1 MPLSD
6 RPDDALPTLCDVVD
20 ALVTI
25 QAHTTTQLR
34 LPEIDE
40 LAQHA
45 DPYLLAAKLLRGE
58 KVTRRWHSYRAHL
71 PPDAQLP
78 AGEPEPWTIID
89 PLAVI
94 WNGTAL
100 LLRERCIHVP
110 SARVGPGAPVVHED
124 QVDVDV
130 LPAGD
135 DAAVMHLVRGDDD
148 CVCGQ
153 LAGRV

>member
-1 MPLSD
+1 MPLPD
-6 RPDDALPTLCDVVD
+6 RPDDELPTLCDVVD

-25 QAHTTTQLR
+25 QAHTTTQPR

-40 LAQHA
+40 LSRHA
-45 DPYLLAAKLLRGE
+45 DPYLLAARVLNGE
-58 KVTRRWHSYRAHL
+58 KVTRRWHSHRAHL
-71 PPDAQLP
+71 PPGAQLP

-89 PLAVI
+89 PLTVI

-100 LLRERCIHVP
+100 LLGERCTHLP
-110 SARVGPGAPVVHED
+110 SPRVGPGAPVVHED
-124 QVDVDV
+124 HVDV

-153 LAGRV
+153 VAGRV